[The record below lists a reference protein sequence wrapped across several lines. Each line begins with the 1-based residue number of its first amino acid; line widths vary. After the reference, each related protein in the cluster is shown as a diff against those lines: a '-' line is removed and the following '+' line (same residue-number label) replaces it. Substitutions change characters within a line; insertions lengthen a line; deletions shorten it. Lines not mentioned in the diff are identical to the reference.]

1 MLRREMLRTAAMLV
15 LLPLAGGS
23 ARAANAGTRARKG
36 ATHTIIMDKVKFGAV
51 PAGLRVGDT
60 VVWDNRDLVPHTA
73 TARDGSFDVV
83 IAPGHSAKTVLRKA
97 GTIAFYCRYHP
108 DMTGR
113 LVVSR

>member
-1 MLRREMLRTAAMLV
+1 MLRTAAMLV
-15 LLPLAGGS
+15 LLPVAGGS
-23 ARAANAGTRARKG
+23 APAAKTGPGAHKA
-36 ATHTIIMDKVKFGAV
+36 ATHTITMNDVKFGPV
-51 PAGLRVGDT
+51 PAGIRVGDT
-60 VVWDNRDLVPHTA
+60 VVWDNRDIVPHTA

-83 IAPGHSAKTVLRKA
+83 IPAGRSARTVMRKA